1 MIQRSFI
8 AFAIVCSLTACHHA
22 PPPSIPSPTTAPIA
36 QTQVRMVA
44 GESFI
49 PGRGQ
54 AALDAFVPDVQA
66 EESGRRVRYSE
77 RRGIAHTGPTTGL
90 TMLQVDSARRA
101 AEAVVRST
109 TISFDYAIDQAMIL
123 NRGGGKPTVAVLA
136 TVRAAEEQKN
146 LGKPRARLERMRKL
160 CGV

>member
-1 MIQRSFI
+1 
-8 AFAIVCSLTACHHA
+8 
-22 PPPSIPSPTTAPIA
+22 
-36 QTQVRMVA
+36 MVA

-49 PGRGQ
+49 AGRGQ

-66 EESGRRVRYSE
+66 EESGGECNLSRTGGSGATLVTAFYPARATARMQVSVTFDSSGRLVRYSE

-109 TISFDYAIDQAMIL
+109 TISFDYAIDQAMIM

-146 LGKPRARLERMRKL
+146 LGKPKARLERMRKL